1 VTPSSP
7 CGGNSLTERGSVAW
21 LVLSG
26 ILAAGA
32 CAGWWVNPENLA
44 WNAELN
50 ASQPWRHFT
59 AAWAHLSGAHLVAN
73 LAGALVVALFGA
85 AAPCTARD
93 TWAWLAAWPL
103 THVLLS
109 LQNDLRL
116 YAGLSGVLH
125 AGVVI
130 ACMAL
135 LTRRRGSARLIGGA
149 VLAGLFVKLLGE
161 DALSA
166 AVQHSPDWG
175 FPVAVLAH
183 ASGAA
188 AGLFCAAV
196 AWATSLRA
204 GGATLSNHKSTT
216 ET

>member
-1 VTPSSP
+1 M
-7 CGGNSLTERGSVAW
+7 R
-21 LVLSG
+21 
-26 ILAAGA
+26 
-32 CAGWWVNPENLA
+32 PENLA

-50 ASQPWRHFT
+50 ASQPWRHIT
-59 AAWAHLSGAHLVAN
+59 AVWAHLSGAHLLAN
-73 LAGALVVALFGA
+73 LAGALVVAMFGA
-85 AAPCTARD
+85 MVPCNRSD

-103 THVLLS
+103 THLLLL
-109 LQNDLRL
+109 LQTELRI

-130 ACMAL
+130 ACLAL
-135 LTRRRGSARLIGGA
+135 ITRRRGNARLIGGA
-149 VLAGLFVKLLGE
+149 VLAGLCVKLAGE
-161 DALSA
+161 DAWSA
-166 AVQHSPDWG
+166 AVQHSAEWS

-204 GGATLSNHKSTT
+204 GGATLSDHKATT